1 MPIWLKK
8 EEYNKDKGFIR
19 FFSPYIKSAKNNNV
33 WHYWSRKTQI
43 SPIQKPNF
51 DRGCRHW

>member
-33 WHYWSRKTQI
+33 WQYWSRKTQI